1 MVDDRL
7 LLSRSRS
14 LQQILA
20 RAESFGKRRFL
31 QDDDVIVGSPL
42 SQALAGEEAKGGND
56 DRESDVPHKL
66 SDAFPY
72 GTVSQFSSLQLL
84 RYDDI

>member
-1 MVDDRL
+1 
-7 LLSRSRS
+7 
-14 LQQILA
+14 
-20 RAESFGKRRFL
+20 
-31 QDDDVIVGSPL
+31 L